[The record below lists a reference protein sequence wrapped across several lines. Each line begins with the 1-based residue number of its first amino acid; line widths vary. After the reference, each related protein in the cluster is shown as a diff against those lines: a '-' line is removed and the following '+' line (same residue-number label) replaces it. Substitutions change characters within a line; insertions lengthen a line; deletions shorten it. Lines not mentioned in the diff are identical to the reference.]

1 MNILIVDD
9 QPSVLASLTTTI
21 NWKSVGIDQV
31 YSASST
37 LAAKNIID
45 KESIQILLTDIEM
58 PVENGLE
65 LVRWL
70 RKKELAVECI
80 LLTSHTDFSYAK
92 KGIELGVVDYVVQP
106 ASNAAIL
113 AAVEKVISKITFQNI
128 ALKNQ
133 LAGKFSN
140 YEINYLVKHFFKSW
154 PDPELSED
162 FEDQLN
168 SKINRL
174 NELGYICGK
183 ESGCLLFLTV
193 IDEWSA
199 LPLSET
205 ECRHQYSEN
214 IRSVFSSLN
223 GQTSTY
229 SEDGSHFV
237 TLLLLSSYDN
247 VEHYF
252 QALQQQVKDKLK
264 CSISI
269 YYCPTDLRNLRAA
282 FRFVTAVDPND
293 FERAGTG
300 ITKLYP
306 TAKHRNLDLVSQNY
320 RDYYKQIE
328 EYIRSNITAP
338 ITRLD
343 MSEHIHISP
352 DYISHIVRS
361 IAECSCK
368 ELIAREKMKYA
379 RNLIETTSMPI
390 GEIAVECGFDS
401 FAYFSKVYKTIY
413 GVSPKNARN
422 QTRRG

>member
-140 YEINYLVKHFFKSW
+140 Y
-154 PDPELSED
+154 
-162 FEDQLN
+162 
-168 SKINRL
+168 
-174 NELGYICGK
+174 
-183 ESGCLLFLTV
+183 
-193 IDEWSA
+193 
-199 LPLSET
+199 
-205 ECRHQYSEN
+205 
-214 IRSVFSSLN
+214 
-223 GQTSTY
+223 
-229 SEDGSHFV
+229 
-237 TLLLLSSYDN
+237 
-247 VEHYF
+247 
-252 QALQQQVKDKLK
+252 
-264 CSISI
+264 
-269 YYCPTDLRNLRAA
+269 
-282 FRFVTAVDPND
+282 
-293 FERAGTG
+293 
-300 ITKLYP
+300 
-306 TAKHRNLDLVSQNY
+306 
-320 RDYYKQIE
+320 
-328 EYIRSNITAP
+328 
-338 ITRLD
+338 
-343 MSEHIHISP
+343 
-352 DYISHIVRS
+352 
-361 IAECSCK
+361 
-368 ELIAREKMKYA
+368 
-379 RNLIETTSMPI
+379 
-390 GEIAVECGFDS
+390 
-401 FAYFSKVYKTIY
+401 
-413 GVSPKNARN
+413 
-422 QTRRG
+422 

>member
-9 QPSVLASLTTTI
+9 QPSVPASLTTTI

-92 KGIELGVVDYVVQP
+92 KGIELGFVDYVVQP

-168 SKINRL
+168 SKNFYQMNPSFDI
-174 NELGYICGK
+174 G
-183 ESGCLLFLTV
+183 LTREPC
-193 IDEWSA
+193 DCQG
-199 LPLSET
+199 
-205 ECRHQYSEN
+205 ECVQ
-214 IRSVFSSLN
+214 
-223 GQTSTY
+223 
-229 SEDGSHFV
+229 
-237 TLLLLSSYDN
+237 
-247 VEHYF
+247 
-252 QALQQQVKDKLK
+252 
-264 CSISI
+264 
-269 YYCPTDLRNLRAA
+269 
-282 FRFVTAVDPND
+282 
-293 FERAGTG
+293 
-300 ITKLYP
+300 
-306 TAKHRNLDLVSQNY
+306 
-320 RDYYKQIE
+320 
-328 EYIRSNITAP
+328 
-338 ITRLD
+338 
-343 MSEHIHISP
+343 
-352 DYISHIVRS
+352 
-361 IAECSCK
+361 
-368 ELIAREKMKYA
+368 
-379 RNLIETTSMPI
+379 
-390 GEIAVECGFDS
+390 
-401 FAYFSKVYKTIY
+401 
-413 GVSPKNARN
+413 
-422 QTRRG
+422 

>member
-1 MNILIVDD
+1 MP
-9 QPSVLASLTTTI
+9 PSI
-21 NWKSVGIDQV
+21 
-31 YSASST
+31 
-37 LAAKNIID
+37 
-45 KESIQILLTDIEM
+45 
-58 PVENGLE
+58 
-65 LVRWL
+65 
-70 RKKELAVECI
+70 
-80 LLTSHTDFSYAK
+80 F
-92 KGIELGVVDYVVQP
+92 
-106 ASNAAIL
+106 
-113 AAVEKVISKITFQNI
+113 
-128 ALKNQ
+128 
-133 LAGKFSN
+133 GK
-140 YEINYLVKHFFKSW
+140 Y
-154 PDPELSED
+154 
-162 FEDQLN
+162 
-168 SKINRL
+168 
-174 NELGYICGK
+174 
-183 ESGCLLFLTV
+183 
-193 IDEWSA
+193 
-199 LPLSET
+199 
-205 ECRHQYSEN
+205 
-214 IRSVFSSLN
+214 SVFSSLN
-223 GQTSTY
+223 GQASTY
-229 SEDGSHFV
+229 SEDDSHFV

-282 FRFVTAVDPND
+282 FRFVTAVDPKD